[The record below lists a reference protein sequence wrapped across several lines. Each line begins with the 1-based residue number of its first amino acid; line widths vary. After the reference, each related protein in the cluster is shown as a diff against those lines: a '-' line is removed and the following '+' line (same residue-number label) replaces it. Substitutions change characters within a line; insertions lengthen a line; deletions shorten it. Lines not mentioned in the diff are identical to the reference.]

1 MVRYPIPNSTFPIAQ
16 AVQVPGNATTYYVSG
31 QVPPVVNKDA
41 DPASPQAYGDTK
53 TQTVG
58 VLNRIKAI
66 LEGLGLGMAD
76 VVKMQV
82 FLVHDARAPMDFK
95 AFMEG
100 YTQFFGGSQPNLP
113 ARSVV
118 GVAALAN
125 PGFLVEIEVD
135 RRQGYQI
142 STQTG
147 MAEPRKLLVR
157 RPCQRA
163 GYLSEFASMRR
174 HAWES
179 EMFGKIRFQDLL
191 SRTFFG
197 SLSSPPWS
205 RSARCCPRRSPPKR

>member
-1 MVRYPIPNSTFPIAQ
+1 MKPRTILTRGAVLASMLVAGVCAARADVVRYPIPNSTFPIAQ

-31 QVPPVVNKDA
+31 QVPPVVRKEA

-58 VLNRIKAI
+58 VLTKIKAI

-76 VVKMQV
+76 VAKMQV
-82 FLVHDARAPMDFK
+82 FLVHDARAPMDFR

-125 PGFLVEIEVD
+125 PGFLVEIEVIAVKD
-135 RRQGYQI
+135 N
-142 STQTG
+142 
-147 MAEPRKLLVR
+147 K
-157 RPCQRA
+157 
-163 GYLSEFASMRR
+163 
-174 HAWES
+174 
-179 EMFGKIRFQDLL
+179 
-191 SRTFFG
+191 
-197 SLSSPPWS
+197 
-205 RSARCCPRRSPPKR
+205 